1 MLMLTR
7 CPACRT
13 TFRISTDQLVSRHG
27 QVRCGQCAQVFSALD
42 GLVPLAADTARNIAV
57 GPSDTD
63 TAPDASL
70 RDDRTTDMFD
80 TGVRVDRT
88 TDMFDANF
96 RDDSTRRIDGAA
108 GGAVLASH
116 PLEATRPAP
125 LSLEAAPAEA
135 FLPAAPLPETQSLA
149 ARSIE
154 AASHE
159 APSYET
165 PSHETPSHE
174 APSHEAP
181 SHEAPSH
188 EAPSHEALS
197 HDAPSHEALSH
208 EALSHETPSHEA
220 PLVDLAPRGLPL
232 DDLPPGEIRSPTLL
246 SSDLQPRETLDHGQ
260 HSYDGPSSA
269 APPHY
274 PPSPETQSP
283 EIPSVGLAPHR
294 QPAHE
299 VPFARQSWS
308 EPGFMQP
315 PPDEQALSASAPVAT
330 PAMAAPGSP
339 ATKPYRS
346 SLFDSMPTPTPRR
359 APWLSAFGCVI
370 ALVALAAQ
378 GAWFYR
384 NQLAANF
391 AQAKPMLEEMCA
403 RTGCTLETPVD
414 AAAISIES
422 SDLQSEPAN
431 RGVLTLVALIRNRAS
446 IAQPLPHLELAL
458 TDPQDA
464 ALARKVLGPAEYAPG
479 ALPRQIGAGGEF
491 QVKVL
496 IDAGQ
501 VKANGYRLY
510 AFYP

>member
-7 CPACRT
+7 CPGCHT

-57 GPSDTD
+57 GPPDAHTV
-63 TAPDASL
+63 PDASL

-80 TGVRVDRT
+80 TAVRGDRT

-96 RDDSTRRIDGAA
+96 RDDGTGRMDGSAD
-108 GGAVLASH
+108 GPVLASH
-116 PLEATRPAP
+116 TREAPRPEP

-135 FLPAAPLPETQSLA
+135 FLPAAPLTEPQSLD
-149 ARSIE
+149 ARSFE
-154 AASHE
+154 AALHG
-159 APSYET
+159 APSYQ
-165 PSHETPSHE
+165 
-174 APSHEAP
+174 A
-181 SHEAPSH
+181 
-188 EAPSHEALS
+188 
-197 HDAPSHEALSH
+197 
-208 EALSHETPSHEA
+208 PSHEA
-220 PLVDLAPRGLPL
+220 PLVGLAPRASPL
-232 DDLPPGEIRSPTLL
+232 DDLPPREARPHALL
-246 SSDLQPRETLDHGQ
+246 PSELPPREILDHGQ
-260 HSYDGPSSA
+260 QSYDGRSSDVPIHYVPSTETD
-269 APPHY
+269 
-274 PPSPETQSP
+274 SPD
-283 EIPSVGLAPHR
+283 IASVGLAPHP
-294 QPAHE
+294 QSAHE
-299 VPFARQSWS
+299 MPFARQSWA

-315 PPDEQALSASAPVAT
+315 SSEEQALSSAAPVGTRA
-330 PAMAAPGSP
+330 AAAPVSP
-339 ATKPYRS
+339 PTRPYRS
-346 SLFDSMPTPTPRR
+346 TLFDSMPTPSPRR
-359 APWLSAFGCVI
+359 VPWLSAFGCMI
-370 ALVALAAQ
+370 ALVALVAQ

-403 RTGCTLETPVD
+403 RTGCKLETPVD

-422 SDLQSEPAN
+422 SDLQAEPAN

-479 ALPRQIGAGGEF
+479 ALPGQIGAGGEF
-491 QVKVL
+491 QVKVM

>member
-42 GLVPLAADTARNIAV
+42 GLVPLAADTARNFSV
-57 GPSDTD
+57 GPSDAD

-80 TGVRVDRT
+80 TDVRVDRT
-88 TDMFDANF
+88 SDMFDTNI
-96 RDDSTRRIDGAA
+96 RDDSTRRMDGAA
-108 GGAVLASH
+108 VGAVLPSH
-116 PLEATRPAP
+116 PREATRPAP
-125 LSLEAAPAEA
+125 LSLEAGPAEA
-135 FLPAAPLPETQSLA
+135 FLPVAPLPETQSLE
-149 ARSIE
+149 ARSLE

-159 APSYET
+159 APPY
-165 PSHETPSHE
+165 E

-188 EAPSHEALS
+188 EAPPYE
-197 HDAPSHEALSH
+197 APSHVAS
-208 EALSHETPSHEA
+208 SHETPSHEA
-220 PLVDLAPRGLPL
+220 PPYEAPSHEAPSHEAPLVELAPRALPL
-232 DDLPPGEIRSPTLL
+232 DDLPPSEVRSSTLL
-246 SSDLQPRETLDHGQ
+246 SSDLQPREIRDHWQ
-260 HSYDGPSSA
+260 QSYDGPSSE

-274 PPSPETQSP
+274 PPSPETHSP
-283 EIPSVGLAPHR
+283 EMPSVDLAPHQ

-308 EPGFMQP
+308 EPGFVQP
-315 PPDEQALSASAPVAT
+315 PPEEQALSASAPVAT
-330 PAMAAPGSP
+330 PAMAAPVSP
-339 ATKPYRS
+339 ATMPYRS
-346 SLFDSMPTPTPRR
+346 SWFDSMPTPTPRR
-359 APWLSAFGCVI
+359 VPWLSAFGCVI

-391 AQAKPMLEEMCA
+391 AQAKPMLEEICA